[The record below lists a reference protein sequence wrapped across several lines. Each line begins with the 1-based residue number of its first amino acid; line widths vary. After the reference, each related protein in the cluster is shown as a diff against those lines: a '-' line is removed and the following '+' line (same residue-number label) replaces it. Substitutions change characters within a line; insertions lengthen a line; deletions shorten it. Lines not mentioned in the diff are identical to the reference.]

1 MHAQSEKAARGGEEG
16 GRCLEE
22 GGVEGRARGN
32 DHWECSV
39 RELKIMPHE
48 CFPLENNL
56 IRK

>member
-1 MHAQSEKAARGGEEG
+1 MRKVRRQLGAARGG

-32 DHWECSV
+32 DHWVCSV

-48 CFPLENNL
+48 CFSLENNL